1 MTGREVTVGLG
12 AFDVTFVD
20 SMTGEVLATYEREW
34 GSVPTSSADP
44 TLQLK
49 LLCMR
54 PGGWRDSV
62 VRDSLP
68 DELVAFLD
76 AEDAAGLSADLRVL
90 RDAAERSGFGAAVE
104 GMVRS
109 LGATG
114 SLSAANVELSAAVAA
129 SGDEAVTYDSPVD
142 LSAYDEV
149 WRVLDGGGHDA
160 A

>member
-1 MTGREVTVGLG
+1 MSVREVTVGLG
-12 AFDVTFVD
+12 ASDVTLVD
-20 SMTGEVLATYEREW
+20 TTTGEVVATYDREW

-68 DELVAFLD
+68 GELVAFLD

-90 RDAAERSGFGAAVE
+90 RDAAERSGFRAAVE

-109 LGATG
+109 LEATG
-114 SLSAANVELSAAVAA
+114 SVSAANVELCAAVAA

-142 LSAYDEV
+142 LSAYDEA
-149 WRVLDGGGHDA
+149 WRVLEGGGHDA